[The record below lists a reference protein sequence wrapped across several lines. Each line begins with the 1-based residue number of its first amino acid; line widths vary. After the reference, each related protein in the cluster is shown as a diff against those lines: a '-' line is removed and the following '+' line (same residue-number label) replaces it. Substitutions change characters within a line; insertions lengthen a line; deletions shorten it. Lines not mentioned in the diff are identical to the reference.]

1 MFEILL
7 SIPSFLFEENA
18 FSNAA
23 FKIYVNCV
31 SNFFILIWWDF
42 VARFSGIILR
52 LYIISPIF
60 LLTVLKSRKLAYFDI
75 LAKLIYL

>member
-7 SIPSFLFEENA
+7 IFIPSFLFEENA

-52 LYIISPIF
+52 LY
-60 LLTVLKSRKLAYFDI
+60 
-75 LAKLIYL
+75 

>member
-7 SIPSFLFEENA
+7 IFIPSFLFEENA
-18 FSNAA
+18 FLNAA
-23 FKIYVNCV
+23 FKIHVNCA

-42 VARFSGIILR
+42 VARFMALFSDC
-52 LYIISPIF
+52 ISPIF
-60 LLTVLKSRKLAYFDI
+60 CARYLNHESDFDI